1 MAITKVFKNGNSQ
14 SVRIPK
20 EYRLEVDEV
29 EIVRVDDS
37 LVLRPVRR
45 GLGRVLELFA
55 SFSDEVLDERHQPP
69 VQTRE
74 GL

>member
-1 MAITKVFKNGNSQ
+1 MAITRVFKNGNSQ

-29 EIVRVDDS
+29 EIVRVGDS
-37 LVLRPVRR
+37 LVLRPVRK

-55 SFSDEVLDERHQPP
+55 AFSDEALGERRQPP
-69 VQTRE
+69 MQERE

>member
-1 MAITKVFKNGNSQ
+1 VARTRVFKNGNSQ

-29 EIVRVDDS
+29 QIVRVGDS
-37 LVLRPVRR
+37 LVLRPLRT

-55 SFSDEVLDERHQPP
+55 SLSDEALAERGQPAM
-69 VQTRE
+69 QTRDE
-74 GL
+74 A